1 MDEWPTWVRCQG
13 DELGRKGSSFPHPP
27 RTLGNSSL
35 NHPCP
40 GASHWWNQELKPV
53 WVGDFVFNLWVPP
66 AKIARE
72 PDPRFWIVFVPQDL
86 H

>member
-1 MDEWPTWVRCQG
+1 MSWGERD
-13 DELGRKGSSFPHPP
+13 HPFLIP
-27 RTLGNSSL
+27 PGHWEIPPSALP